1 MKYALGAQATALL
14 KQAYSGTA
22 LSALTDILE
31 RGDEPDSALTAAVHY
46 ELAHYELSAQMAQKA
61 ITQMNREDLSNSRT
75 GGIGLTLV
83 AAEAR
88 LGRLSRAKA
97 ALADFNAAVPGVTT
111 ISAMKRWLHSAAD
124 LAGYEPLFDG
134 VRLAG
139 VSD

>member
-1 MKYALGAQATALL
+1 M
-14 KQAYSGTA
+14 
-22 LSALTDILE
+22 
-31 RGDEPDSALTAAVHY
+31 AASIHY

-61 ITQMNREDLSNSRT
+61 VTQMKTEDLSNPRM

-88 LGRLSRAKA
+88 MGHLSRAKA

-111 ISAMKRWLHSAAD
+111 ISAMKRWMHHAAE

-134 VRLAG
+134 LRLAG
-139 VSD
+139 VSE